1 MKRRLFKSILS
12 LFLCLSMILVPI
24 NAYASGDTGKSV
36 IETPSGNI
44 IITESDSIRTAEMT
58 DAEGNIIKAIFNKQT
73 KEAQIYVNGTK
84 ASLDNTSPKKA
95 PPVSASEKVIGN
107 YKRRSAVVAYMYA
120 YSARTAHPFR
130 FKLSKAQLIEVF

>member
-1 MKRRLFKSILS
+1 MKWHLFKSILS

-24 NAYASGDTGKSV
+24 NVYAAGDTGNSV
-36 IETPSGNI
+36 VETPNGNI
-44 IITESDSIRTAEMT
+44 IITESDTIRTAEMT

-107 YKRRSAVVAYMYA
+107 YKRRSAIDTYA
-120 YSARTAHPFR
+120 YATVDIEQAIVWQG
-130 FKLSKAQLIEVF
+130 LAQTSYV

>member
-1 MKRRLFKSILS
+1 MKWHLFKSILS

-24 NAYASGDTGKSV
+24 NVYAAGDTGNSV
-36 IETPSGNI
+36 VETPNGNI

-95 PPVSASEKVIGN
+95 PPVSAVRK
-107 YKRRSAVVAYMYA
+107 
-120 YSARTAHPFR
+120 
-130 FKLSKAQLIEVF
+130 

>member
-44 IITESDSIRTAEMT
+44 IITESDSIRTAE
-58 DAEGNIIKAIFNKQT
+58 
-73 KEAQIYVNGTK
+73 
-84 ASLDNTSPKKA
+84 
-95 PPVSASEKVIGN
+95 
-107 YKRRSAVVAYMYA
+107 
-120 YSARTAHPFR
+120 
-130 FKLSKAQLIEVF
+130 